1 MYWRNTMKKTIKEL
15 EARTIIENTG
25 NYDECEIDDV
35 LDVYKNVMKH
45 VGFKDERKD
54 SRFIVKFHDIFYCTP
69 DECEAAEIDAL
80 FEEFCEM
87 QYEYVMDEI
96 NTVGIDLNKMFAQYD
111 VGHYRAFDINIDE
124 ITEENA
130 AEIAMQIYDEHPYT
144 ADRYMDDRVYIVNL
158 LQDLEDNYM
167 EYWIEFLEGNE
178 FLDEK
183 YIKEI
188 KENYKKNQERKK

>member
-1 MYWRNTMKKTIKEL
+1 MKKTIKEL

-45 VGFKDERKD
+45 VGFRDERRD
-54 SRFIVKFHDIFYCTP
+54 SRFIVKFHDIFYYTP
-69 DECEAAEIDAL
+69 DEYYNEHADELNAL

-87 QYEYVMDEI
+87 EYEYIMDEI
-96 NTVGIDLNKMFAQYD
+96 NTVGIDLDKMFAQYD
-111 VGHYRAFDINIDE
+111 VGHYKAFDINIDE

-144 ADRYMDDRVYIVNL
+144 ADRYMDDRAYLVNL

-167 EYWIEFLEGNE
+167 EYWIEFLKNTPDISQDLITQTEDAYNARKQQ
-178 FLDEK
+178 LNKEK
-183 YIKEI
+183 
-188 KENYKKNQERKK
+188 